1 MTPTTTDVTTAFLE
15 GLGAQDPER
24 MGELFAEEIDW
35 FVPGDPAVADWV
47 GARSRKS
54 EVPDYFRALWAA
66 LEPGKS
72 VVSVEAVVTDG
83 EDAVIFGAFDHV
95 AAPTGRPFHTAV
107 ALRLTV
113 KAGKI
118 TRMHLFE
125 DTAATAA
132 AFAA

>member
-1 MTPTTTDVTTAFLE
+1 MTPTTADVTTAFLE

-35 FVPGDPAVADWV
+35 FVPGDPAVAQWV

-72 VVSVEAVVTDG
+72 IVSVEAVVTDG
-83 EDAVIFGAFDHV
+83 EDAVILGAFDHV

>member
-1 MTPTTTDVTTAFLE
+1 MTPTTADVTTAFLE

-35 FVPGDPAVADWV
+35 FVPGDPAVAQWV

-72 VVSVEAVVTDG
+72 IVSVEAVVTDG

>member
-1 MTPTTTDVTTAFLE
+1 MTTAFLE

-35 FVPGDPAVADWV
+35 FVPGDPAVAQWV

-72 VVSVEAVVTDG
+72 IVSVEAVVTDG